1 MNKDNN
7 KRALQRT
14 LIALAVVAMV
24 LIFAA
29 AVANGRRRAAMQV
42 PTPPVS
48 GPELADVLAEQAGTV
63 ADASNPSSDASGEA
77 TSTAGAPAQP
87 AAIESGEAR
96 ARPLTAVIN
105 VRSGPGTSFGIVGVL
120 KREETAAV
128 LARTQ
133 AADWYLVR
141 RDDGLTGWMA
151 ANVVEFVLG
160 ERGAIGVAVTVP
172 ALPAL
177 PPVAPPVVATA
188 APVDDESPTD
198 EPAPPVTH
206 PPVTQ
211 VPATPPASTPTAESP
226 VMKTPTPNPYP

>member
-7 KRALQRT
+7 KRALQRM

-42 PTPPVS
+42 PTPPAS
-48 GPELADVLAEQAGTV
+48 GPELADVLAEQTGTV
-63 ADASNPSSDASGEA
+63 ADVSNPSSDASGEA

-141 RDDGLTGWMA
+141 KDNGLMGWVA

-172 ALPAL
+172 ALP
-177 PPVAPPVVATA
+177 VAPPVVVTA

-211 VPATPPASTPTAESP
+211 VPATPPPASTPTAESP